1 MIGTKETMRKFFSGL
16 VLLTALVALASCNDD
31 NWGGNASPKNKIS
44 FALGEV
50 KKAKTRSDAAPVS
63 FALDG
68 EVIDGK
74 AVSLTQEVTVMGE
87 PVMDDAMGTRGT
99 PVFTENF
106 KDVFSTFTAPAVFN
120 GTTRRTDLQ
129 GDFAWESTTGGV
141 PTYSKQYSDHQQWP
155 ESGNLLY
162 FLEAPVTMPAGIGDR
177 TYNATDNTITFSVGT
192 GYPTTGAAQNDILFT
207 SRHIEV
213 PTSGVA
219 ETQRILFYHVFS
231 GVKFKIK
238 DETAKNGNV
247 QITSIQS
254 VELSGLINQGT
265 CTITPSYEGKEFNQS
280 NQNAG
285 TDESDKVSVWTY
297 GDTPSTGTFSQTFE
311 TGESTGKDLTGNGS
325 YPTSFT
331 GNTANQGKNVNAA
344 DASKTFYLIP
354 QTLSDDVKLTITYT
368 FNDGFLEDVVRTA
381 TIDFGKKLGNLTW
394 LPGKLYTYTLSIG
407 DKVDV
412 DIDDAVDADTH
423 VKSGLTITNT
433 ASATSYMRV
442 VVIGNWVYDGDET
455 VTEGVEPSPIS
466 ITPVDETSFRA
477 LVDGAMNNK
486 WFKATDGYYYY
497 RYPVAG
503 GKTIQAGNT
512 LFSTLEL
519 NSMYT
524 DHKPYQR
531 CHLEVTIAVQAV
543 RASDVATAWGSTI
556 ADELESTAID

>member
-1 MIGTKETMRKFFSGL
+1 M
-16 VLLTALVALASCNDD
+16 D
-31 NWGGNASPKNKIS
+31 
-44 FALGEV
+44 
-50 KKAKTRSDAAPVS
+50 
-63 FALDG
+63 
-68 EVIDGK
+68 
-74 AVSLTQEVTVMGE
+74 E

-106 KDVFSTFTAPAVFN
+106 KDVFGSFTAAAVYN
-120 GTTRRTDLQ
+120 GTTPRTDLE
-129 GDFAWESTTGGV
+129 GDFAWESASGSV
-141 PTYSKQYSDHQQWP
+141 PVYSKQYSDNQQWP

-162 FLEAPVTMPAGIGDR
+162 FLEAPVTMPNGIGTR
-177 TYNATDNTITFSVGT
+177 TYNSTDNTITFDVGE
-192 GYPTTGAAQNDILFT
+192 GYPTTGADQKDILFT

-213 PTSGVA
+213 PESGIA
-219 ETQRILFYHVFS
+219 PTQRILFYHVFS

-238 DETAKNGNV
+238 DNEVSDNGKI

-254 VELSGLINQGT
+254 VELSGLINRGK
-265 CTITPSYEGKEFNQS
+265 CTITPSYEGEEFNES

-297 GDTPSTGTFSQTFE
+297 GDTPSTGTFSQTFDA
-311 TGESTGKDLTGNGS
+311 GESTGEDLTDSGS

-331 GNTANQGKNVNAA
+331 GATANQGKNVNAA

-354 QTLSDDVKLTITYT
+354 QTLSDNVKLTITYT
-368 FNDGFLEDVVRTA
+368 FNDGFLAKDVVRTA
-381 TIDFGKKLGNLTW
+381 TIDFGKKLGNLAW

-412 DIDDAVDADTH
+412 DIDDAVDAVTH

-477 LVDGAMNNK
+477 LVDGAMNSK
-486 WFKATDGYYYY
+486 WFKGTDGYYYY

-503 GKTIQAGNT
+503 GKTIQDENT
-512 LFSTLEL
+512 LFSTLDL
-519 NSMYT
+519 SSMYT
-524 DHKPYQR
+524 DHKPYRR

-543 RASDVATAWGSTI
+543 RASKVATAWPGITGLQKTTI
-556 ADELESTAID
+556 D